1 MSEPLLFV
9 DTSESNVT
17 VTGNLH
23 VTNHLG
29 IGTVSPDET
38 LDILGSLRVGGDG
51 MLTINERTNSG
62 FDGTA
67 RDETIAL
74 QTTIDGRT
82 LAQGAVYGHEPRVAL
97 ALQPDFGY
105 VGVGTVSPVTK
116 LDVAAQHGDITN
128 PMVHFRANRDGASN
142 GDGNV
147 LKLEN
152 SGNRSDAELL
162 QCVSSGNDRFIVRAN
177 GELAI
182 NGTTMS
188 KAPRIVHIDD
198 TLGGCPPTRA
208 AGDIMSYSLV
218 LTRPAYV
225 YVSVTTILIY
235 GGRSDCHIYF
245 GSTLIQSHLTAS
257 DDTSWNPVNITAGGT
272 VGAGTTLIRFVS
284 SRANVVGCQND
295 WGGMQILIFET

>member
-29 IGTVSPDET
+29 VD
-38 LDILGSLRVGGDG
+38 SL
-51 MLTINERTNSG
+51 L
-62 FDGTA
+62 
-67 RDETIAL
+67 
-74 QTTIDGRT
+74 
-82 LAQGAVYGHEPRVAL
+82 
-97 ALQPDFGY
+97 
-105 VGVGTVSPVTK
+105 
-116 LDVAAQHGDITN
+116 
-128 PMVHFRANRDGASN
+128 
-142 GDGNV
+142 
-147 LKLEN
+147 
-152 SGNRSDAELL
+152 
-162 QCVSSGNDRFIVRAN
+162 
-177 GELAI
+177 LAI

-198 TLGGCPPTRA
+198 NVPGCPPGRP

-284 SRANVVGCQND
+284 SRANVVGCQGD

>member
-17 VTGNLH
+17 VTGNLN
-23 VTNHLG
+23 VTGLSTLTG
-29 IGTVSPDET
+29 DTRITGETSITGDMSITGGT
-38 LDILGSLRVGGDG
+38 
-51 MLTINERTNSG
+51 
-62 FDGTA
+62 
-67 RDETIAL
+67 
-74 QTTIDGRT
+74 
-82 LAQGAVYGHEPRVAL
+82 
-97 ALQPDFGY
+97 
-105 VGVGTVSPVTK
+105 

-162 QCVSSGNDRFIVRAN
+162 QCVSSGNDRFVVRAN
-177 GELAI
+177 GELTI

-198 TLGGCPPTRA
+198 GVSGCPPSRPANTN
-208 AGDIMSYSLV
+208 IMQYSLS
-218 LTRPAYV
+218 LARTAYV
-225 YVSVTTILIY
+225 YVSVTTILNY
-235 GGRSDCHIYF
+235 GARADCQIYF
-245 GSTLIQSHLTAS
+245 GSTHQQSHLTAQDS
-257 DDTSWNPVNITAGGT
+257 TDWNPVNITAGGT
-272 VGAGTTLIRFVS
+272 IGAGTTVISFRCS
-284 SRANVVGCQND
+284 TANVVGCGSS

>member
-17 VTGNLH
+17 VTGNLN
-23 VTNHLG
+23 VTGLSTLTG
-29 IGTVSPDET
+29 DTRITGDMSITGGT
-38 LDILGSLRVGGDG
+38 
-51 MLTINERTNSG
+51 
-62 FDGTA
+62 
-67 RDETIAL
+67 
-74 QTTIDGRT
+74 
-82 LAQGAVYGHEPRVAL
+82 
-97 ALQPDFGY
+97 
-105 VGVGTVSPVTK
+105 

-177 GELAI
+177 GELTI

-188 KAPRIVHIDD
+188 KAPRLIHIDD
-198 TLGGCPPTRA
+198 NFSPGCPPTRP

-218 LTRPAYV
+218 LSRPAYV
-225 YVSVTTILIY
+225 YVSVTTILNY
-235 GGRSDCHIYF
+235 STRSDCQIYF
-245 GSTLIQSHLTAS
+245 GSTHIQSHLTAA
-257 DDTSWNPVNITAGGT
+257 DNTAWNPVCMTAGGT
-272 VGAGTTLIRFVS
+272 VPAGTTLIRFVS
-284 SRANVVGCQND
+284 SRANVVGCQNE